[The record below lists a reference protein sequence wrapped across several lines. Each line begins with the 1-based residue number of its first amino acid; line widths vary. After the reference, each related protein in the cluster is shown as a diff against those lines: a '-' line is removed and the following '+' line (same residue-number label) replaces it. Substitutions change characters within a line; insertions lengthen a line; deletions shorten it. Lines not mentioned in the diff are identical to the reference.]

1 MTLARETFL
10 NQRQGPGQGAHLR
23 GSLKAVSNPNLEPS
37 VKDTRRIGPRQVD
50 NFATREPGEWTPA
63 SQH

>member
-10 NQRQGPGQGAHLR
+10 KQRQGPGQGAHIR
-23 GSLKAVSNPNLEPS
+23 GSLKAVTNPNLEPS
-37 VKDTRRIGPRQVD
+37 RKDERRIGPRQVD
-50 NFATREPGEWTPA
+50 NFVACQRREWTPA